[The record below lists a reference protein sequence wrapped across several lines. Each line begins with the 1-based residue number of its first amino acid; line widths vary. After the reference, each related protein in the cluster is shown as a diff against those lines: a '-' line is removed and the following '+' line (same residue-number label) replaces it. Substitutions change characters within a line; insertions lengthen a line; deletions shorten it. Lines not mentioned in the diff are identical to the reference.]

1 MILAEPDALELVA
14 VTTVGARARVRA
26 RVAASLLGLAGR
38 HDVETCLG
46 AERPVLRGAERFNG
60 FGHEQSCVADA
71 DLAPISDEPAAER
84 IVRAARERAGLEVVA
99 IGPMT
104 NLAQA
109 LALDP
114 KLPRRLG
121 GVTIMGGHVR
131 TVRIG
136 SHVCPPGIDYYLCSD
151 PEAALVVLG
160 AGLRTTLVTADVTL
174 QVWLRDADVAAL
186 ARAGP
191 VARELA
197 RQVGF
202 WKPVQHE
209 IFPAL
214 GGELAPDNA
223 AFLHDPLTVLALL
236 DDEPLHFE
244 QLGIVATL
252 EKGVLRTHEVPAAA
266 DMGARMRVATG
277 VDPGGATRAIV
288 ERLLAL

>member
-1 MILAEPDALELVA
+1 MA

-26 RVAASLLGLAGR
+26 QVAASLLGLAGR

-46 AERPVLRGAERFNG
+46 AERPLLRGAERFYD
-60 FGHEQSCVADA
+60 FGHEASCVAEA

-84 IVRAARERAGLEVVA
+84 IVRAAREQAGLELVA

-114 KLPRRLG
+114 KLPDRLG

-136 SHVCPPGIDYYLCSD
+136 SYVCPPAIDYNLCSD
-151 PEAALVVLG
+151 PEATVAVLG
-160 AGLRTTLVTADVTL
+160 AGWRTTLVTADVTL
-174 QVWLRDADVAAL
+174 RVWLRDADVDAL

-191 VARELA
+191 VPRELA

-202 WKPVQHE
+202 WKPLQHE

-236 DDEPLHFE
+236 DDTPLHFE
-244 QLGIVATL
+244 ELGIVATL
-252 EKGVLRTHEVPAAA
+252 EEGVLRTREVPASGEL
-266 DMGARMRVATG
+266 GATMRVATD
-277 VDPGGATRAIV
+277 VDPDGAARAIV
-288 ERLLAL
+288 ERLLTL

>member
-1 MILAEPDALELVA
+1 MILAEPGALELVA

-26 RVAASLLGLAGR
+26 RVAATLLGLAGR
-38 HDVETCLG
+38 HDVETCVG
-46 AERPVLRGAERFNG
+46 AERPVLRGAARFHG
-60 FGHEQSCVADA
+60 FGHEESCVAEA
-71 DLAPISDEPAAER
+71 DPAPISDEPAAER
-84 IVRAARERAGLEVVA
+84 IVRAAREREGLEVVA

-104 NLAQA
+104 NLAHA

-114 KLPRRLG
+114 KLPHRLG

-136 SHVCPPGIDYYLCSD
+136 RYVCPPGIDYNLCSD
-151 PEAALVVLG
+151 PEASLAVLG
-160 AGLRTTLVTADVTL
+160 AGLRATLVTADVTL
-174 QVWLRDADVAAL
+174 RVWLRDADVDAL

-191 VARELA
+191 VQRELA
-197 RQVGF
+197 RQIGF

-214 GGELAPDNA
+214 GGDLAPDNA

-236 DDEPLHFE
+236 DEEPLRFE
-244 QLGIVATL
+244 EMGIVATL

-266 DMGARMRVATG
+266 KMGALMRVATD
-277 VDPGGATRAIV
+277 VDAPSATRAIL
-288 ERLLAL
+288 ERLLKL